1 LTDNT
6 IEILDHT
13 ADIGLR
19 LRRPTL
25 EALFV
30 DAALAMFHQI
40 IAPAAHFEANA
51 EEQISLQAADLEQ
64 LFVAW
69 LSEVNFLF
77 QTRLF
82 VPVAIHLSFI
92 AENEILA
99 HMSGECIK
107 LEKHEIVAEIKGVT
121 FCMLNIQQEKDGWM
135 AQVIFDV

>member
-30 DAALAMFHQI
+30 DAALAMFQKI
-40 IAPAAHFEANA
+40 IAPAAHFEAMV
-51 EEQISLQAADLEQ
+51 EEQITLQAADLEQ

-69 LSEVNFLF
+69 LAEVNFLF

-82 VPVAIHLSFI
+82 VPVAIHLSFT
-92 AENEILA
+92 AENEIVA
-99 HMSGECIK
+99 HLSGECIDR
-107 LEKHEIVAEIKGVT
+107 EKHEIAAEIKGVT
-121 FCMLNIQQEKDGWM
+121 FCMLNIQQEKSGWL
-135 AQVIFDV
+135 AQVIFDI